1 MFNARLKRLREWRNM
16 TQKELGQK
24 LNYTQQTIHK
34 WEVGEA
40 SPDPDILIKIADALQ
55 VPVAMLVGE
64 AMVEEGSA
72 AYQSAEDFIAAMTQ
86 SKTFISLFELDQSL
100 SQDEL
105 NLLSHQLY
113 QMTLVLTKP
122 YKQK

>member
-40 SPDPDILIKIADALQ
+40 SPDPDILIKIADALK

-64 AMVEEGSA
+64 AMVEEGSE